1 MGSSEFE
8 RDYARV
14 ARGFSLHEAG
24 GVRYAGVPMIEQ
36 AGGTRHGFTQ
46 RYGGVSKSPFDSLNL
61 GLKRPDDPEAL
72 EENYA
77 RLCRAAG
84 LEREELAMA
93 AYCHGDGVEIAT
105 CADRGKGFGRGEFP
119 PCDGLVTAEKGVTL
133 MTLHADCMPLFLYDP
148 IRRACGMVHSGWKG
162 ASLRIGGKA
171 VSLMAEK
178 LECRPRDILV
188 GIGPSICPDCF
199 EVEEPVRSVF
209 AGAFPQANAVMEG
222 RREGKFQVDLWRVMV
237 WQLLEQGIE
246 PGHITLSGEC
256 TRHGPHYFSYRRDK
270 TAVGNTGAMAG
281 FMALI

>member
-1 MGSSEFE
+1 
-8 RDYARV
+8 
-14 ARGFSLHEAG
+14 
-24 GVRYAGVPMIEQ
+24 MIEQ

-148 IRRACGMVHSGWKG
+148 IRRACGMVHSGWERRLPAHRG
-162 ASLRIGGKA
+162 QGSLPDGGKA
-171 VSLMAEK
+171 GMPPPGYPGGD
-178 LECRPRDILV
+178 R
-188 GIGPSICPDCF
+188 
-199 EVEEPVRSVF
+199 
-209 AGAFPQANAVMEG
+209 AF
-222 RREGKFQVDLWRVMV
+222 
-237 WQLLEQGIE
+237 
-246 PGHITLSGEC
+246 HLSG
-256 TRHGPHYFSYRRDK
+256 
-270 TAVGNTGAMAG
+270 
-281 FMALI
+281 LL